1 MSTTGHCFVWGRNIG
16 PARRGGV
23 WFEEEEEE
31 KNKTTRRMKC
41 NKTMTML
48 QWATGMK
55 RELERRKVEIQQS
68 GPEQWMELRWIEHGN
83 AEIAAIFQKYFD

>member
-1 MSTTGHCFVWGRNIG
+1 MWSEK
-16 PARRGGV
+16 
-23 WFEEEEEE
+23 EEEEEDE
-31 KNKTTRRMKC
+31 EEHPMIFKKIVRR
-41 NKTMTML
+41 
-48 QWATGMK
+48 MK